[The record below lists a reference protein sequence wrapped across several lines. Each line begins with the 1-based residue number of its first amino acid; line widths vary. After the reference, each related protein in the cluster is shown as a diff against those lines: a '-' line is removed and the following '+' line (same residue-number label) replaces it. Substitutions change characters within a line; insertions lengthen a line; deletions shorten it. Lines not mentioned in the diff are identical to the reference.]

1 MRSSRG
7 ETRATSHG
15 RLFVFPMPVEN
26 PMTLTDRT
34 FTDLLAA
41 FRSSD
46 PTPGGGSASALAGAV
61 GSALL
66 AMVAALPKPRADS
79 DDDIGRLRTAGSTC
93 TELCERLR
101 VLVDKDA
108 EAYDLVV
115 NAYRLPKGTDEEKAE
130 RSKRIQEALRAATD
144 TPLDVMRA
152 CAAGIAQ
159 AGVVERF
166 GNQNASSDVRVARE
180 LLTAGLRGAKYNVEI
195 NLGSVKD
202 PAYGARVGDEVA
214 RLASAAASAA
224 GQGLADD

>member
-1 MRSSRG
+1 MK
-7 ETRATSHG
+7 
-15 RLFVFPMPVEN
+15 
-26 PMTLTDRT
+26 LTDRT

-66 AMVAALPKPRADS
+66 AMVAALPKPRAES
-79 DDDIGRLRTAGSTC
+79 NEDIGKLRTAGNTC
-93 TELCERLR
+93 TSLCERLR
-101 VLVDKDA
+101 VLVDTDT

-115 NAYRLPKGTDEEKAE
+115 NAYRLPKSTDDEKAE

-152 CAAGIAQ
+152 CAAAIAQ
-159 AGVVERF
+159 AVVVERF
-166 GNQNASSDVRVARE
+166 GNQNASSDVRVAVE

-202 PAYGARVGDEVA
+202 PAYGARVRDEVE
-214 RLASAAASAA
+214 RLTSSAASAA